1 MTEAQSSHLE
11 TMKKLICL
19 HQAQL
24 AEAVMSMKDTKL
36 RGIGQHDWRAL
47 RDMQT
52 TDLLLENYKSMD
64 NAMNKIIRLVSGEE
78 ETQQQQDKHFK
89 EEIRKFVSGTGFSA
103 LMESAGKTYEEM
115 NSMIQSIST
124 EEERW
129 IREKLDVYQATI
141 KPGKD
146 IFKEVVLW
154 IGSSKAADTKI
165 FVAQAIKETAK
176 IIGTKRIPLAGP
188 DRCVICY
195 KEGHTK
201 DRCSDTTI
209 ENIKRTM
216 LSWMRLRCLQTD
228 HTKAIHN
235 VEMYLERFKP
245 WNIIPCRYC
254 EDSTHSAESCGI
266 PVDAKQ
272 MAVIV
277 KKMCNQC
284 LSDKHA
290 SKYCNQT
297 IGCKYCKQAHY
308 YRHCDQAPTTPEP
321 NEQSSESQT
330 RGKVREPEM
339 KSGDQTATKQ
349 QTTKTEMTG
358 GIVQSERQGNDK
370 TERPVVK
377 LTELTLN
384 DSTAGR
390 HPYMVVT
397 WFTHEH
403 GLQNLE
409 AYIHHHQHD
418 LNTMRKLFSITKM
431 KRNGTISEDFDTCMI
446 QITQNLK
453 EMIEEIGGSPTDV
466 VIVHQIPRGQ
476 TNTPKNRDLI
486 HTELQGIQ
494 RWMWKWSRV
503 PDHRNREGCKFNFA
517 KKIAQRW
524 IKANEKKAAKE
535 QEKNSKSAGAKGQR
549 CRGPQQIRSTCNK
562 SDGQS
567 TSQRRNDNWQRN
579 HDQVGPQQ
587 STSFLSVDFP
597 APRVSWIYT
606 QDISP
611 TFM

>member
-1 MTEAQSSHLE
+1 MSSSNTIGRSGYVDEGYQTARNRTTRLEGTERHADDGS
-11 TMKKLICL
+11 TARKLQI
-19 HQAQL
+19 
-24 AEAVMSMKDTKL
+24 
-36 RGIGQHDWRAL
+36 
-47 RDMQT
+47 
-52 TDLLLENYKSMD
+52 MD
-64 NAMNKIIRLVSGEE
+64 NARNKIIRLVSGEE

-89 EEIRKFVSGTGFSA
+89 GEIRKFVSGTGFST

-129 IREKLDVYQATI
+129 IREKLDVYQTTI

-146 IFKEVVLW
+146 IFKEAVLW
-154 IGSSKAADTKI
+154 IGSSKAADTKVY
-165 FVAQAIKETAK
+165 VAQAIKETAK

-201 DRCSDTTI
+201 DSCSDTTI
-209 ENIKRTM
+209 EDIKRTM

-235 VEMYLERFKP
+235 VEIYLERFKP

-308 YRHCDQAPTTPEP
+308 YRHCDQAPTNPEQ
-321 NEQSSESQT
+321 NEQSSESRT
-330 RGKVREPEM
+330 GGKVRDPEM

-349 QTTKTEMTG
+349 QTIKTG
-358 GIVQSERQGNDK
+358 GIVQSERQGNK
-370 TERPVVK
+370 RNERPVVK
-377 LTELTLN
+377 LAELTLN
-384 DSTAGR
+384 DPTADR

-409 AYIHHHQHD
+409 AYIHHQQQD
-418 LNTMRKLFSITKM
+418 LNTMRKLFSITKL
-431 KRNGTISEDFDTCMI
+431 KRNDTISKDFDTCMI
-446 QITQNLK
+446 QIIQNLK

-476 TNTPKNRDLI
+476 TNKPKNRDLI

-494 RWMWKWSRV
+494 IWMWKWSRV
-503 PDHRNREGCKFNFA
+503 PDHRNREGCKLNFA
-517 KKIAQRW
+517 KKISQRW
-524 IKANEKKAAKE
+524 IEANDKKTAKE

-587 STSFLSVDFP
+587 STSLLSVDFP

-606 QDISP
+606 HDISP
-611 TFM
+611 TFI